1 MVEIAPMPYVNK
13 PVPGDV
19 TGLDQ
24 AFTHEQHVFE
34 ALTRIA
40 RQNFRLDTTHFQI
53 VPKKA
58 LLETMVLDIRLNVLR
73 VYMQILT
80 LLEERDSGS
89 VHDFRADVT
98 GDPVLAP
105 VAEELAHSEG
115 AFRKNIDEALLH
127 FS

>member
-19 TGLDQ
+19 AGLDQ
-24 AFTHEQHVFE
+24 AFTHEQNVSD

-53 VPKKA
+53 TLQKDS
-58 LLETMVLDIRLNVLR
+58 LERMVLEMRLSVLR
-73 VYMQILT
+73 IYMQILK
-80 LLEERDSGS
+80 LLEERNPDS
-89 VHDFRADVT
+89 VHDFRADVQ
-98 GDPVLAP
+98 GDSVLAP

-115 AFRKNIDEALLH
+115 AFRKNVDEALLH
-127 FS
+127 F